1 MGHHVDLTPDEKLD
15 GIEAM
20 AILDD
25 FKTGRGDLPREHVD
39 HELVPE
45 AILAECKDLLKL
57 LQCVLEAMLD
67 QLRLHPR
74 RQHLVEI
81 KLFYNH
87 IMIPAERHREASVHL
102 ICELCRKLFG
112 LVLVLNLKDG
122 PFVGLF

>member
-1 MGHHVDLTPDEKLD
+1 
-15 GIEAM
+15 M

-25 FKTGRGDLPREHVD
+25 FKAGRGDLPREHVD

-45 AILAECKDLLKL
+45 AILTECKDLLKL

-67 QLRLHPR
+67 QLGLHPGS
-74 RQHLVEI
+74 QHLVEI

-87 IMIPAERHREASVHL
+87 IMVPAERHSEASVHF
-102 ICELCRKLFG
+102 ICELCRQLFW

-122 PFVGLF
+122 PFVGLFESIVE